1 MVVGAGNKFQKACM
15 SCRNPQ
21 HQARP
26 SFKTM
31 SQDYLKQPSA
41 RLLYWSPE
49 DDNLSSKVGVCG
61 APLEEAQ
68 YLHENLQKS
77 YNHEQIF

>member
-1 MVVGAGNKFQKACM
+1 M
-15 SCRNPQ
+15 SCRNPVC
-21 HQARP
+21 QACP
-26 SFKTM
+26 FFKNI

-49 DDNLSSKVGVCG
+49 DDNLYSKVSVCG

-68 YLHENLQKS
+68 SLHEELQKS
-77 YNHEQIF
+77 YHYEQIPESD